1 MFELSKNILDPFTK
15 TLIGLDFDNL
25 RVHCEFVKSSLVD
38 EKERFEKFAEERTQE
53 LNEDQKADF
62 YEFYGEEIWQI
73 SDLLPSLQWM
83 STFLLSYG
91 IFEKALNG
99 MCHTVGRIKSSP
111 LNLSDMAGKGIERAK
126 LYLSKN
132 CGVTSPFN
140 SPEWVKIQNISKIRN
155 VLAHASG
162 ELDLDQKHH
171 KEVFNIAQTDQ
182 TIIVHKQDLD
192 RQTATIEL
200 TAEFNINAIE
210 TFRSFLYS
218 ICDTPKPNPP
228 LNSDPA

>member
-25 RVHCEFVKSSLVD
+25 RVHCEFVKTSLAD
-38 EKERFEKFAEERTQE
+38 ERDRFQKFADEHTQE
-53 LNEDQKADF
+53 YNDDQKAEF
-62 YEFYGEEIWQI
+62 YEFYGEEIWHI

-99 MCHTVGRIKSSP
+99 ICHTIGRLKLSP
-111 LNLSDMAGKGIERAK
+111 LNLTDMAGKGIERAK

-140 SPEWVKIQNISKIRN
+140 TPEWAKIQNISKIRN

-162 ELDLDQKHH
+162 ELDLTQKHH
-171 KEVFNIAQTDQ
+171 KEVFDIAKVDQ
-182 TIIVHKQDLD
+182 TIQVHWQDFNP
-192 RQTATIEL
+192 QTATIEL

-210 TFRSFLYS
+210 TFRSFLFL
-218 ICDTPKPNPP
+218 ICDTPK
-228 LNSDPA
+228 A